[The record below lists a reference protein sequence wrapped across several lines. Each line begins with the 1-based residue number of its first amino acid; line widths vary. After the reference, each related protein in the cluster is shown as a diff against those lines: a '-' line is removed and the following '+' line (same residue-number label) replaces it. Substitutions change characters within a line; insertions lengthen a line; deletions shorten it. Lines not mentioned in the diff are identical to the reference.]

1 MELWNKQFGKYSK
14 LLSYALMALL
24 ISTIEAVDDVIDQDN
39 ESMDIVK
46 EFFLIFIVLTVVFP
60 IIGRYYNWTITF
72 FKSKLIRYKFP
83 VFFVSVIWVLLN
95 IGLILGLSYI
105 SNLINCSNFDLK
117 MDMVFIVS
125 LLLVITF
132 ENFWNLIHNKVQ
144 LELKNAELIKNHE
157 KAKYQ
162 ALLNQIDPH
171 FLFNNLNILSYLVH
185 ENANKADQFILELG
199 NIYRYILQLNASYL
213 IPLHKELDFINSY
226 IFLLSIR
233 FRDNLN
239 IEVNINEDEKQ
250 YFLPPL
256 TLEVLVEN
264 AIKHNIID
272 RDKPL
277 YISIYI
283 VGDKLIV
290 KNNVQIRNEAFFES
304 NKVGLKN
311 LENKF
316 EILGSEIP
324 KISQVDGYFIV
335 EVPLS
340 KSDDI

>member
-1 MELWNKQFGKYSK
+1 M
-14 LLSYALMALL
+14 
-24 ISTIEAVDDVIDQDN
+24 
-39 ESMDIVK
+39 
-46 EFFLIFIVLTVVFP
+46 
-60 IIGRYYNWTITF
+60 R
-72 FKSKLIRYKFP
+72 
-83 VFFVSVIWVLLN
+83 
-95 IGLILGLSYI
+95 
-105 SNLINCSNFDLK
+105 
-117 MDMVFIVS
+117 
-125 LLLVITF
+125 
-132 ENFWNLIHNKVQ
+132 
-144 LELKNAELIKNHE
+144 
-157 KAKYQ
+157 AKYQ